1 MMAIVT
7 ATATSAFVLVAVIL
21 GVIATVLPGNGIS
34 APNTLC
40 ATKVLYVAEPDTTGA
55 RPACT
60 PIRITGTGHGAT
72 AIAAASRRLGTPY
85 SWGGGGL
92 DGPTRGIGS
101 GTNTVGFDCSGLTRY
116 AWHQAGVALPRT
128 AAEQWHALP
137 HIPAGHQAPGDLVFF
152 QGSDGGPN
160 HPGHVGLDLDA
171 DRMIEAPGTGSQ
183 VRVSRYTTRRDIIG
197 YARPSS

>member
-1 MMAIVT
+1 MAVVAATVT
-7 ATATSAFVLVAVIL
+7 GAFALVAVIL
-21 GVIATVLPGNGIS
+21 SVMATVLPGNDIS

-40 ATKVLYVAEPDTTGA
+40 ATKVLRVAAPDATGA

-60 PIRITGTGHGAT
+60 SIRITGTGHVAT

-101 GTNTVGFDCSGLTRY
+101 GANTVGFDCSGLTRY

-137 HIPAGHQAPGDLVFF
+137 HIRPGYQAPGDLVFF
-152 QGSDGGPN
+152 QGSGGGPN
-160 HPGHVGLDLDA
+160 HPGHVGLVLDA
-171 DRMIEAPGTGSQ
+171 NRMIEAPGTGSR
-183 VRVSRYTTRRDIIG
+183 VRVSRYTTRRDILG
-197 YARPSS
+197 YARPGS